1 MAARLQ
7 RYEELLH
14 RHGIKL
20 DELDDPGISGTSD
33 VASTKIE
40 GVNPSYRPGI
50 AGKDGIP
57 LYAPKYVPLSSLQVP
72 SIIARNSRM
81 RMSTDPDAAQ

>member
-20 DELDDPGISGTSD
+20 EELDDPGTLKAPE
-33 VASTKIE
+33 VASTNIG
-40 GVNPSYRPGI
+40 GVNPSHGSDI
-50 AGKDGIP
+50 AGKDGLP
-57 LYAPKYVPLSSLQVP
+57 LYTTHTYVTSQICRCHL
-72 SIIARNSRM
+72 
-81 RMSTDPDAAQ
+81 